1 MQCSQSTTGLVL
13 TEFLYV
19 ELWDHGD
26 NSYSLEGS
34 IEAAASLP
42 HCGLLSGGEQ

>member
-13 TEFLYV
+13 TEFLHL

-26 NSYSLEGS
+26 NSYSLERS
-34 IEAAASLP
+34 IAAAASLP
-42 HCGLLSGGEQ
+42 HHSLLSGGE